1 MLQRTTHNGNKTG
14 GTSFLFS
21 GMIGHHA
28 TIFLKKSNGSFFLIS
43 GSQVAA
49 LGSIEVSAEVSEE
62 SKKSK
67 NHVVSVNNCTKVV

>member
-1 MLQRTTHNGNKTG
+1 
-14 GTSFLFS
+14 
-21 GMIGHHA
+21 MIGHHA

-49 LGSIEVSAEVSEE
+49 LGSIEVSAEVSGVSEE